1 MTDWDE
7 KAEARK
13 LHDTLQLVGLRAHAT
28 AVGFVQL
35 CTELLKAKV
44 IDDPAVARIKDAIA
58 KDIIVTRTTTR
69 GQEAFE
75 ASLRRRLDMLLPTA
89 ATAPDHDST
98 VGSSDGLQS
107 HLNIDREDFR

>member
-28 AVGFVQL
+28 AVGFIQL
-35 CTELLKAKV
+35 CAELLKAGV
-44 IDDPAVARIKDAIA
+44 IDDPAVSRIKNAIA

-69 GQEAFE
+69 GQEDFE
-75 ASLRRRLDMLLPTA
+75 ASLRRRLDSLLPTA
-89 ATAPDHDST
+89 ANAPDHDSA
-98 VGSSDGLQS
+98 VGTPDGLQS
-107 HLNIDREDFR
+107 DLRLDREDLR

>member
-28 AVGFVQL
+28 AVGFIQL
-35 CTELLKAKV
+35 CAELLKAGV
-44 IDDPAVARIKDAIA
+44 IDDPAVSRIKDAIA

-69 GQEAFE
+69 GQEEFE
-75 ASLRRRLDMLLPTA
+75 ASLRRRLDTLLPTA
-89 ATAPDHDST
+89 ETAPGHASA
-98 VGSSDGLQS
+98 VGTPDGMRSDLD
-107 HLNIDREDFR
+107 LDRQDFR

>member
-13 LHDTLQLVGLRAHAT
+13 LHDTLGLVGLRAHAT

-35 CTELLKAKV
+35 CAELLNAGV
-44 IDDPAVARIKDAIA
+44 IDDPAVERIKDAIA

-69 GQEAFE
+69 GQEDFE
-75 ASLRRRLDMLLPTA
+75 TSLRRRLDTLLPTK
-89 ATAPDHDST
+89 ATAPAHESA
-98 VGSSDGLQS
+98 VGTPDAMRSDLKLDGRDLA
-107 HLNIDREDFR
+107 